1 MDGLVEVVEIAGKQV
16 GAGRPCFIIAEAG
29 VNHNGDI
36 ALAKELIDVAIA
48 AKADAVKFQTFRVE
62 NVMTAAAPKAEYQ
75 VQNTGGGESQL
86 DMIRPLELPPE
97 AFFELQAYCVARDI
111 IFISTPFDHGSVDV
125 LADLDV
131 PAFKVGSGELTNWP
145 LLEHI
150 ASKGKPVILSTGMAV
165 LSEVDEALR
174 VVQAAGADEVIILHC
189 VSNYPASASEVNLR
203 AMDTMSRAFPVNIGY
218 SDHTVGIEIP
228 LAAIALGATVIEKH
242 FTLDKSMAGPDHAA
256 SLDPIELKAMVSGI
270 RAVESALGDGIK
282 RPQPSEA
289 STAEVARRS
298 LIAGSDIATGA
309 VLTRGMIDILRP
321 GTGIPPSA
329 VPYVLGRRFRQDVP
343 VGTVLSLD
351 MFD

>member
-1 MDGLVEVVEIAGKQV
+1 MVNAVKIAGKQV
-16 GAGRPCFIIAEAG
+16 GTGHPCFVIAEAG

-36 ALAKELIDVAIA
+36 DLAFKLIDAAVE
-48 AKADAVKFQTFRVE
+48 AKADAVKFQTFKVE

-86 DMIRPLELPPE
+86 DMVRPLELPPD
-97 AFFELQAYCVARDI
+97 AFAELQIYCVSKGI

-125 LADLDV
+125 LGDLNV

-174 VVQAAGADEVIILHC
+174 VVQQAGAKDVIILHC
-189 VSNYPASASEVNLR
+189 VSNYPAAAAEINLR
-203 AMDTMSRAFPVNIGY
+203 AMKTMSMAFPVNIGY
-218 SDHTVGIEIP
+218 SDHTVGIDVP
-228 LAAIALGATVIEKH
+228 LAAVALGATVIEKH
-242 FTLDKSMAGPDHAA
+242 FTLDKDMEGPDHAA
-256 SLDPIELKAMVSGI
+256 SLDPQELTDMVNGI
-270 RAVESALGDGIK
+270 RLVESALGDGIK
-282 RPQPSEA
+282 KPQPSEK
-289 STAEVARRS
+289 STADVARRS
-298 LIAGSDIATGA
+298 LIAGADIAVGA
-309 VLTRGMIDILRP
+309 VLERDMIEILRP

-329 VPYVLGRRFRQDVP
+329 IPYVLGRRFRQDVP
-343 VGTVLSLD
+343 AGAVLSLD